1 MTPWQPSENRILSS
15 ALASGELIE
24 ARSDS
29 TQGQLIL
36 KLKEP
41 EYRSSPS
48 SYTNDMLWLGG
59 LWKGTKQM
67 PTSMVNWVTPN
78 ITISSRYF
86 HAFPATH
93 KSSRFFQYNAIQ
105 FHFQRMSPLLGTLKC
120 FTWRAHLQ
128 V

>member
-1 MTPWQPSENRILSS
+1 MTPWQPSENRILSC
-15 ALASGELIE
+15 ALASGEPIQ

-78 ITISSRYF
+78 M
-86 HAFPATH
+86 AN
-93 KSSRFFQYNAIQ
+93 K
-105 FHFQRMSPLLGTLKC
+105 
-120 FTWRAHLQ
+120 
-128 V
+128 